1 MYKKPDPGQ
10 SPVARHSC
18 RTFSIY
24 QVITKMKRK
33 ILNLAP
39 CVVACLVTALVTF
52 GFIAGDK
59 VMPVTTKSDKARA
72 LFKEAQ
78 IQLFEAGDARKATEL
93 FKQALDLDKEFALT
107 NLYYGYMGF
116 GNIERE
122 KYINAAYEQRDKVSE
137 AEKHFIQA
145 YGSLTNGKRDEAF
158 DELKAAIGLAPEDK
172 ILTMHMA
179 FMFANFEKY
188 EEALEYAKRSSE
200 LDPDFSG
207 AINLEGYI
215 LWHLEKPEEAEKLYA
230 RAIEM
235 NPGNTDFLDD
245 YGQLL
250 RGQGRVEEAIVM
262 HTKALAIKEE
272 YLSFLYLGHCY
283 VADNNYP
290 AARDNYLK
298 ARDASLTNG
307 QKNFCLESVGYTYLY
322 EGNLPEALAAFDR
335 QIEFNKQLGG
345 RDESIIR
352 TTVNKAYSCLL
363 YEDYAAYGKMLE
375 EYKMYLT
382 SLNLS
387 EPDRIFFGQ
396 FANLVEGYLYAYSG
410 KTDLAQ
416 KYLSLYDQSLTD
428 EEKDTYK
435 SDLFEMKEL
444 IDYHKDNYKE
454 AIASLEQAGAMAL
467 YYAGLAYEKMGN
479 IEKVKET
486 YAKISNNKLTS
497 FDLAVTKPFARKRL
511 AKL

>member
-1 MYKKPDPGQ
+1 
-10 SPVARHSC
+10 
-18 RTFSIY
+18 
-24 QVITKMKRK
+24 MKNK

-39 CVVACLVTALVTF
+39 CVVACLVAALMAF

-78 IQLFEAGDARKATEL
+78 IKVFETGDIKKVTEL
-93 FKQALDLDKEFALT
+93 LRQAMELDKDFALA

-116 GNIERE
+116 GSIERE
-122 KYINAAYEQRDKVSE
+122 KYIKAAYEQRDKVSE

-145 YGSLTNGKRDEAF
+145 YVNMTNGKRDEAF

-172 ILTMHMA
+172 MLTMHMA
-179 FMFANFEKY
+179 YMFINFGKY
-188 EEALEYAKRSSE
+188 EEGLEYARRSSE
-200 LDPDFSG
+200 LDPDFSS
-207 AINLEGYI
+207 AINLQGYI
-215 LWHLEKPEEAEKLYA
+215 LWRLDKPEEAEKLYA
-230 RAIEM
+230 KSIEM
-235 NPGNTDFLDD
+235 NPDNTEFLDN

-250 RGQGRVEEAIVM
+250 RSQGRVSEAIIM
-262 HTKALAIKEE
+262 HTKALTIKEK

-298 ARDASLTNG
+298 ARDVSLTNG
-307 QKNFCLESVGYTYLY
+307 EKNFCLESVGYTYLY

-345 RDESIIR
+345 RDESIMNI
-352 TTVNKAYSCLL
+352 TINKAYSCLF
-363 YEDYAAYGKMLE
+363 YEDYVSYGKLME
-375 EYKMYLT
+375 EYKMYLA

-387 EPDRIFFGQ
+387 EPDRIVFGKY
-396 FANLVEGYLYAYSG
+396 ANLVEGYLYAYSG
-410 KTDLAQ
+410 KTDLAL
-416 KYLSLYDQSLTD
+416 KYLELFEQSLTD
-428 EEKDTYK
+428 ADKDTYK
-435 SDLFEMKEL
+435 SDLFEMKGL
-444 IDYHKDNYKE
+444 IDYNKGNYDE

-467 YYAGLAYEKMGN
+467 YYAGLAYEKKGN
-479 IEKVKET
+479 IEKAKET
-486 YAKISNNKLTS
+486 YSKITNNKLTS

-511 AKL
+511 AQL